1 MINLS
6 TYKKY
11 LTVAIGVALCVSS
24 AWLTHSYQKAKYE
37 SQIALMREQMASAVA
52 EQEKSYAE
60 KLAKAT
66 DELVI
71 ANRNAD
77 ALRRDR
83 DRILERLRSADARQT
98 ERASTDS
105 GKFFREEYAQC
116 RRFLSESIDLLV
128 EGDDLVRGIAVEKD
142 ALAGI
147 VK

>member
-11 LTVAIGVALCVSS
+11 LIVAVGVALCALS
-24 AWLTHSYQKAKYE
+24 AWLAYSYQKAKYE
-37 SQIALMREQMASAVA
+37 SQIADLKAQMASAVA
-52 EQEKSYAE
+52 AQEKTYAE

-66 DELVI
+66 NELVI

-77 ALRRDR
+77 TLRRDR
-83 DRILERLRSADARQT
+83 DRILERLRSADSRQT

-105 GKFFREEYAQC
+105 GKSFKEEYAQC
-116 RRFLSESIDLLV
+116 RRLLSESIDLLV
-128 EGDDLVRGIAVEKD
+128 EGDELVRGIAVEKD
-142 ALAGI
+142 ALSEI